1 MLVFPCLYNDG
12 KKVSKVSCLTVNI
25 TVFCNGFGEILTSL
39 RDCIDWPK
47 SNIYQLQEPQPQY
60 DEPKEDYEA
69 DFESEEYYENIA
81 GDDEEEESP
90 GDEEAREA
98 ADQRQAWL
106 MEQAERGRAR
116 QKALMNRIEDQSS
129 SPGPGSGLQS
139 GLGRQRTFQEKE
151 SSRDSA
157 YGYSAD
163 SRIPTREPTPDYR

>member
-1 MLVFPCLYNDG
+1 M
-12 KKVSKVSCLTVNI
+12 
-25 TVFCNGFGEILTSL
+25 FCKDFGEILTSL

-69 DFESEEYYENIA
+69 DFESDEYYEDIA
-81 GDDEEEESP
+81 GDDEEESP
-90 GDEEAREA
+90 GDEEERQA

-129 SPGPGSGLQS
+129 SPGLRQ
-139 GLGRQRTFQEKE
+139 QRTSQEKE

-157 YGYSAD
+157 PGSSSSAV
-163 SRIPTREPTPDYR
+163 SISSATSSVGGWV

>member
-1 MLVFPCLYNDG
+1 M
-12 KKVSKVSCLTVNI
+12 
-25 TVFCNGFGEILTSL
+25 FCKDFGEILTSL

-69 DFESEEYYENIA
+69 DFESDEYYEHIG
-81 GDDEEEESP
+81 GDDEEDDESP
-90 GDEEAREA
+90 GDEEERQA

-116 QKALMNRIEDQSS
+116 QKALMNRIEDQRESQGT
-129 SPGPGSGLQS
+129 SPVCQQ
-139 GLGRQRTFQEKE
+139 QRTFQEKE

-157 YGYSAD
+157 YGFSAD

>member
-1 MLVFPCLYNDG
+1 M
-12 KKVSKVSCLTVNI
+12 
-25 TVFCNGFGEILTSL
+25 FCNDFGEILTSL
-39 RDCIDWPK
+39 RDCIDWP
-47 SNIYQLQEPQPQY
+47 SNIYKLQEPQPQY

-69 DFESEEYYENIA
+69 DFESEEYYENIE
-81 GDDEEEESP
+81 GEDDEEESP

-129 SPGPGSGLQS
+129 SPGLRQ
-139 GLGRQRTFQEKE
+139 QRTSQEKE

-163 SRIPTREPTPDYR
+163 SRIPTREPTPDYRYQPDDLLGHVTP